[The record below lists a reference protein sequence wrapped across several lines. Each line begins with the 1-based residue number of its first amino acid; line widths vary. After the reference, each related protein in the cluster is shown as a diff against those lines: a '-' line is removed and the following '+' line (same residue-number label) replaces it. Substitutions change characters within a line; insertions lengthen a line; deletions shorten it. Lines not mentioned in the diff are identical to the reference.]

1 MVHLHIT
8 ELLSIVGDLVSK
20 PPLTICLLCQIARFQ
35 HVISTLEDAVTD
47 APKATKFLGQIF
59 ARVILEDGISL
70 TEVGGLLQERDGR
83 EEPAGHHAL
92 DDSLA
97 SEVLGSML
105 ESIRVERGDNAV
117 DEIRAKSNL
126 QRPGVCV

>member
-1 MVHLHIT
+1 M
-8 ELLSIVGDLVSK
+8 
-20 PPLTICLLCQIARFQ
+20 
-35 HVISTLEDAVTD
+35 TD

-59 ARVILEDGISL
+59 AKVIMEDVTSL
-70 TEVGGLLQERDGR
+70 TEIGGLMQEPDGQ
-83 EEPAGHHAL
+83 EEPGGRHAL

-105 ESIRVERGDNAV
+105 ESIRVERGDSAV

-126 QRPGVCV
+126 QCSRLPGVCV